1 MTVASIL
8 TNKGTDV
15 VTVPADLPVID
26 VIRLLDEKRIGAV
39 PVIEGGRVVGVFS
52 ERDVVAG
59 IAADGVEVLQRPVSA
74 LMSSPAMTV
83 QRDEPVIGALSLITR
98 RRIRH
103 LPVVENDVLLGMVS
117 IGDLVKFRIERIEA
131 EAAAMRDY
139 ILTA

>member
-1 MTVASIL
+1 MTIATIL
-8 TNKGTDV
+8 ANKGAEV

-39 PVIEGGRVVGVFS
+39 PVVEDGNVVGIFS

-59 IAADGVEVLQRPVSA
+59 IAAQGVAVLQQPVSA
-74 LMSSPAMTV
+74 LMSSPALTV
-83 QRDEPVIGALSLITR
+83 TREQPVIGALSLITR

-103 LPVVENDVLLGMVS
+103 LPVVEDGQLLGLVS
-117 IGDLVKFRIERIEA
+117 IGDLVKIRIERIEA
-131 EAAAMRDY
+131 EAAAMREY